1 MENENMNTPE
11 TEIPEEELVDIPE
24 EETTEQQRPA
34 YRPRPTWQI
43 VLAWIGLGIMAVS
56 IFLYYWQIAN
66 GGI

>member
-1 MENENMNTPE
+1 MEDQRIE
-11 TEIPEEELVDIPE
+11 TPEEEIVETPESETPE
-24 EETTEQQRPA
+24 ENRPA
-34 YRPRPTWQI
+34 YQPRPQWQI